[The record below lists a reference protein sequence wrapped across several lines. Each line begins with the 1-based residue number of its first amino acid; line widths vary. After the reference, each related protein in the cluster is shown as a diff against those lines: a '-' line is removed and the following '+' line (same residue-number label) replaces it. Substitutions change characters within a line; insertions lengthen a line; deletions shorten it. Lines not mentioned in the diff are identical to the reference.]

1 MTKEDSKMAQ
11 GLAILAMIA
20 LHLFCRRTTDLY
32 NVHIIVGDTPLLYY
46 IGLFGDICVP
56 IYCFVSGY
64 AQMFLY
70 EQWRE
75 NYFKESGKRIKKF
88 ILHFWLIVIVFS
100 LIGIFIK
107 NSMIPESFMSFVGN
121 MLLVQTSY
129 NGAWWFVLTYIFL
142 IGLCPMMGAIIQKL
156 NVFVIV
162 VLSGGWY
169 FVSYIFRFVYM
180 LELENT
186 VLAWSWRQIL
196 LIGTSQFAFVIG
208 MVFYKYKVVER
219 LKKSLDRKK
228 ICSILLVGFP
238 VLVFGFHCKVQS
250 LIIAPITGIVTV
262 TSFTLWNK
270 PLWARYFFT
279 FMGKHS
285 MNIWL
290 THMFFYQVLFEG
302 LVFKAKEPILIYLSM
317 LGLCIIVS
325 YCIDGIETVLMKRVY
340 TSREGV

>member
-1 MTKEDSKMAQ
+1 MAQ
-11 GLAILAMIA
+11 GLAILAMVV

-32 NVHIIVGDTPLLYY
+32 NVHITIGDTPLLYY

-64 AQMFLY
+64 AQMILCKK
-70 EQWRE
+70 WKK
-75 NYFKESGKRIKKF
+75 NYFIESSKRIKKF

-100 LIGIFIK
+100 LIGIFVK
-107 NSMIPESFMSFVGN
+107 NSIIPGSFMNFMGN

-142 IGLCPMMGAIIQKL
+142 IGLCPMMETIIKKF
-156 NVFVIV
+156 NVFVVV
-162 VLSGGWY
+162 VLSGWWY
-169 FVSYIFRFVYM
+169 FFSYIFRFLYV
-180 LELENT
+180 LELENI

-208 MVFYKYKVVER
+208 MIFYKYKVVEW
-219 LKKSLDRKK
+219 LKEFLNRKK
-228 ICSILLVGFP
+228 IFSILLVVFP
-238 VLVFGFHCKVQS
+238 LLMFGFHCKVQS

-262 TSFTLWNK
+262 MCFTLWNK
-270 PLWARYFFT
+270 PLWVRHFFT

-290 THMFFYQVLFEG
+290 IHMFFYQVLFDG
-302 LVFKAKEPILIYLSM
+302 LVFKVQEPILIYLST
-317 LGLCIIVS
+317 LGLSIIVS
-325 YCIDGIETVLMKRVY
+325 YCIDGIETVLMKRIY
-340 TSREGV
+340 TSIEVCNGSKLN